1 MSGKKLLTD
10 MEITEISLVDEP
22 ANEDARVVI
31 VKSKDGFKPCD
42 DCGDPAGCM
51 KKASCA
57 AKGKVAKA
65 SVEAITDAVLAA
77 IEELTPEIV
86 AKAMAGGLPAETEVK
101 DTATAVIKEFL
112 MDIEAISKALQQAE
126 ASIVAITKRA
136 EEAEA
141 KVTALEAVVKAKDAE
156 ISKGK
161 SPEVDPDE
169 EFLKSAPAAVRE
181 RILKDRARI
190 AEQDA
195 AIAKARDEAEVKE
208 AVEKARA
215 YTKVAKP
222 EDMGP
227 ALLRI
232 RKGKSTEDDAKLIE
246 QLLAAA
252 AASTA
257 IGAIFKSIGTANAV
271 EGDPEAVLKAKAE
284 EIQKANS
291 GMTYAQAYD
300 RALSENPE
308 VYSAY
313 IAKRRSPAA

>member
-31 VKSKDGFKPCD
+31 VKSKGGFKPCD
-42 DCGDPAGCM
+42 DCGDPEGCM

-57 AKGKVAKA
+57 ASGKVAKA

-77 IEELTPEIV
+77 IEEMTSEIV
-86 AKAMAGGLPAETEVK
+86 AKAMAGGLPAETEVE

-112 MDIEAISKALQQAE
+112 MDIEAISKALQEAE
-126 ASIVAITKRA
+126 ANIAAVTKRA
-136 EEAEA
+136 ETAEA
-141 KVTALEAVVKAKDAE
+141 KAAALEAVVKAKDEE

-161 SPEVDPDE
+161 APEVDPEE
-169 EFLKSAPAAVRE
+169 EFLKSAPAHVRE
-181 RILKDRARI
+181 RILKDRERI
-190 AEQDA
+190 AALDA
-195 AIAKARDEAEVKE
+195 EISKARADAEVKE

-215 YTKVAKP
+215 YSKVAKP

-252 AASTA
+252 AASTSM
-257 IGAIFKSIGTANAV
+257 GAIFKSIGQPNAV
-271 EGDPEAVLKAKAE
+271 EGDPEAILKAKAE
-284 EIQKANS
+284 EIQKANA
-291 GMTYAQAYD
+291 GMSYAVAYD
-300 RALSENPE
+300 KALVENPE

-313 IAKRRSPAA
+313 IAKRRTPAA